1 MNELTD
7 NNLDNMTREELIVEV
22 KRLRQMTF
30 SESERP
36 VEYVKIIAFS
46 IFAACVY
53 GIAHDLVTVHVCVE
67 YFLPPI
73 HPIIVPTDNP
83 FLLALV
89 WGVIA
94 TWWVGLF
101 LGIAL
106 AFVCRFG
113 SKPKLTVKNVVR
125 PVLALLAIL
134 YVASMSLGV
143 IGYIAG
149 RMETGLLLLLYTIP
163 YKDITPELEAPILF
177 NILAHE
183 SAYLLGVVGGLVLMF
198 RLWKK
203 RKNLAHA
210 PGSVNT
216 Q

>member
-22 KRLRQMTF
+22 KRLHQMTF
-30 SESERP
+30 SEPERQ

-53 GIAHDLVTVHVCVE
+53 GIAHDLVTAHVCVE

-113 SKPKLTVKNVVR
+113 SKPKLTVNNVVR
-125 PVLALLAIL
+125 PVLVLLAIL
-134 YVASMSLGV
+134 YAAS
-143 IGYIAG
+143 
-149 RMETGLLLLLYTIP
+149 
-163 YKDITPELEAPILF
+163 ILF
-177 NILAHE
+177 GIVGYVAGQMGWAWLLPPFADAVVPERHALFLFNLWAH
-183 SAYLLGVVGGLVLMF
+183 SAAYLLGVVGGLVLMF

-203 RKNLAHA
+203 RKNLAHS